1 MGVLCRAFQL
11 ESLGD
16 FSKMVPES
24 GPGLVIEHTA
34 FVNRRWNKL
43 KKMVKKRRWFNASIF
58 QVFFGQIFYE
68 ICLHQTT
75 KFAK

>member
-24 GPGLVIEHTA
+24 GAGLVTERTA

-43 KKMVKKRRWFNASIF
+43 KKMVQKRRWFNASIF
-58 QVFFGQIFYE
+58 QVFFWANI
-68 ICLHQTT
+68 LRNMSHQTT